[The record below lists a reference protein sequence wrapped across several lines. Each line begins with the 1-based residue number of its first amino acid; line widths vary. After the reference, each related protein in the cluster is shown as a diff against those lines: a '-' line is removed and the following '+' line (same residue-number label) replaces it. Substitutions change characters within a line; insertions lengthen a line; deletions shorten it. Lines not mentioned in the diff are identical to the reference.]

1 MKKIAML
8 LSGLFIAIVLVGCTT
23 KQDTSIQSN
32 TTENT
37 TWIVSNEKHTWVT
50 ICDNYITTIKCLADS
65 TTGSNKQNFDS
76 SYKSLIQS
84 FQNVPADQLTQTCTT
99 LSQSLRTHP
108 TLLKDY
114 PNCNKL

>member
-37 TWIVSNEKHTWVT
+37 T
-50 ICDNYITTIKCLADS
+50 
-65 TTGSNKQNFDS
+65 
-76 SYKSLIQS
+76 
-84 FQNVPADQLTQTCTT
+84 
-99 LSQSLRTHP
+99 
-108 TLLKDY
+108 
-114 PNCNKL
+114 